1 VNNMNGGAV
10 RVVLARPRDFGAV
23 PAGAPVQD
31 PLGVGYLAAA
41 LRARGH
47 NVTIVDAHALDL
59 DDERTAQ
66 CIVALDPTLV
76 GLSLHSFADYSHCV
90 AISRALATLPNR
102 PYCVWGGEHATFHAE
117 RILWQHPGVDAVTLG
132 EGEETMCALVDYVV
146 GRVSSPETG
155 PLPIIQP
162 AGHDSVPG
170 AVIRGRNGE
179 PKHGGFRESVA
190 DLDSIPLPHKDI
202 VELALAAGRPVSL
215 SILSGRGCTH
225 SCSFCTAHEFMRLA
239 GGIVW
244 RRRSVKCVIDE
255 LQALTERYLSHPLVH
270 PVVQFQDVIFMGT
283 TPASK
288 RWIHEFVDEMERRK
302 MRVPFYCMSRADAIL
317 ANAEILPR
325 LVAVGL
331 WSIEMGIEA
340 GVDRILGLYNKLNS
354 SDDNQRAVALMRRLG
369 ITFDASGYIMFD
381 PRMTLDELRENALHL
396 SRFGAATW
404 DFFVTRLQLYPGTA
418 VREEMIARGAFD
430 GAEDIGRTSGYP
442 FEDPRV
448 GAVAEHT
455 AYYNMS
461 IRELDLLLRDAKAV
475 IATAVR
481 GGTPIPHLLQKG
493 VDLVH
498 KTYCGHLLQLA
509 DRAEQGEIH
518 SVAERLIEQFLSRVA
533 TLTKTL
539 GDLLALEYRR
549 PKSGLAA

>member
-1 VNNMNGGAV
+1 MNHDQV
-10 RVVLARPRDFGAV
+10 RVVLARPRDFSAV
-23 PAGAPVQD
+23 PSGAPVQD
-31 PLGVGYLAAA
+31 PLGVGYLAAV
-41 LRARGH
+41 LRSRGH
-47 NVTIVDAHALDL
+47 NVTIVDAHALDF
-59 DDERTAQ
+59 DDDRIAR
-66 CIVALDPTLV
+66 CIAALEPAVV
-76 GLSLHSFADYSHCV
+76 GLSLHSFADYPHCL
-90 AISRALATLPNR
+90 AISRALAKLPNR
-102 PYCVWGGEHATFHAE
+102 PFCVWGGEHATFHAE
-117 RILWQHPGVDAVTLG
+117 RILHQHQEVDAVTLG
-132 EGEETMCALVDYVV
+132 EGEETMCALIDHVV
-146 GRVSSPETG
+146 GLAQPPSAGV
-155 PLPIIQP
+155 LPIVQ
-162 AGHDSVPG
+162 GHDAVPG
-170 AVIRGRNGE
+170 AVIRGRKGDV
-179 PKHGGFRESVA
+179 KHGGFRESIA
-190 DLDSIPLPHKDI
+190 DLDALPLPHKDI

-239 GGIVW
+239 GGTVW
-244 RRRSVKCVIDE
+244 RRRSAKGVVDE
-255 LQALTERYLSHPLVH
+255 LQVLADRYLTHPLVH

-288 RWIHEFVDEMERRK
+288 RWIHEFVDEMDQRK

-317 ANAEILPR
+317 ANEDILPR

-381 PRMTLDELRENALHL
+381 PRMTLDELRQNALHL

-418 VREEMIARGAFD
+418 VRQEMIARGVFD
-430 GAEDIGRTSGYP
+430 GAEDIGRTSGYS
-442 FEDPRV
+442 FEDQRV

-455 AYYNMS
+455 TYYTMS
-461 IRELDLLLRDAKAV
+461 IRDLDLLLRDAKAV

-481 GGTPIPHLLQKG
+481 EGTSIPLVLQEC

-498 KTYCGHLLQLA
+498 KTYCDHVLRLA
-509 DRAEQGEIH
+509 DHAEQGDLH
-518 SVAERLIEQFLSRVA
+518 SAAGRMIEQFLSRVA

-539 GDLLALEYRR
+539 GDLLAFEYRR
-549 PKSGLAA
+549 PKSRIAA